1 MCLFII
7 KDSNKTNLKDYVKI
21 AKKNITVYKR
31 LSNSTGEVLYTPY
44 QHAIVIRN
52 GDILTAK
59 KFGIKKRSRHSCC
72 FAEVHQG
79 IHAYTELS
87 SANFYRSYGEIVVK
101 CFIPAGTPYIISGGE
116 IVSLQL
122 VVLPIN

>member
-1 MCLFII
+1 MCLYII
-7 KDSNKTNLKDYVKI
+7 KDSNKTNLEDYVKI

-31 LSNSTGEVLYTPY
+31 LLNSTGEVLCTPY
-44 QHAIVIRN
+44 QYATVIRN
-52 GDILTAK
+52 GDILTAE
-59 KFGIKKRSRHSCC
+59 KFGIKKRSGHSYY

-79 IHAYTELS
+79 IHAYTKLS
-87 SANFYRSYGEIVVK
+87 TANFYCSYAQIVVE
-101 CFIPAGTPYIISGGE
+101 CFIPAGTPYIISGEE